1 MIKVVLVDNDVL
13 DLMQLKQLL
22 KVPLDCVVKDFIYP
36 REALEYMEREGADI
50 LITDMKMPHMD
61 GISLIKNA
69 KKLLPLLHTIVI
81 SSYKDFEYVKESF
94 KEGSLDYILKHTL
107 SEQVLKEAFDQAV
120 SKMEEHRL
128 KEKDPEV
135 LNRSR
140 QLLKVKMIQ
149 QVILGEITPE
159 TFERQM
165 KKYGIEIPSSLF
177 VLMVCEIDDYQN
189 ITVSFNRA
197 DTRIFWDSVM
207 ETVEKSLEGFRNA
220 EAIAG
225 RDGELL
231 LLLPM
236 GEIRSEA
243 RMQSETEA
251 VIERVKRM
259 LFRMFNM
266 NLSIGVSNPVPV
278 RMLPL
283 QYESCRKYLNR
294 KFLEGKGGVYRTES
308 TAKISTGV
316 KMVSGSERPYRE
328 LLQKI
333 KEGNTDREILDRLF
347 TYYKSNY
354 YPREMGE
361 LQMVEVLQCLWAVA
375 GEKNLE
381 LEEDYQLPVFYDRF
395 CRLETIEDMQQ
406 QINIFFTC
414 FEKAKQEREEKEHTG
429 FNRYTIAC
437 LDYIRKNYANP
448 LSLQEVADYMGVNHT
463 YLSKLFKEDT
473 GENFVGYLTDYRVGK
488 AKELIERRQYK
499 IKDIYALVGFSS
511 YNYFFKVFKKAVG
524 CSPLE
529 YENKKSIVNP
539 KKV

>member
-1 MIKVVLVDNDVL
+1 M
-13 DLMQLKQLL
+13 
-22 KVPLDCVVKDFIYP
+22 
-36 REALEYMEREGADI
+36 
-50 LITDMKMPHMD
+50 
-61 GISLIKNA
+61 
-69 KKLLPLLHTIVI
+69 
-81 SSYKDFEYVKESF
+81 
-94 KEGSLDYILKHTL
+94 
-107 SEQVLKEAFDQAV
+107 
-120 SKMEEHRL
+120 
-128 KEKDPEV
+128 
-135 LNRSR
+135 
-140 QLLKVKMIQ
+140 KMIQ

-316 KMVSGSERPYRE
+316 NK
-328 LLQKI
+328 LQ
-333 KEGNTDREILDRLF
+333 GA
-347 TYYKSNY
+347 
-354 YPREMGE
+354 
-361 LQMVEVLQCLWAVA
+361 VLQPYIPAV
-375 GEKNLE
+375 
-381 LEEDYQLPVFYDRF
+381 
-395 CRLETIEDMQQ
+395 
-406 QINIFFTC
+406 
-414 FEKAKQEREEKEHTG
+414 
-429 FNRYTIAC
+429 
-437 LDYIRKNYANP
+437 
-448 LSLQEVADYMGVNHT
+448 
-463 YLSKLFKEDT
+463 
-473 GENFVGYLTDYRVGK
+473 
-488 AKELIERRQYK
+488 
-499 IKDIYALVGFSS
+499 SS
-511 YNYFFKVFKKAVG
+511 
-524 CSPLE
+524 
-529 YENKKSIVNP
+529 
-539 KKV
+539 